1 MPHSGRERPG
11 KCRRELPTMTDSS
24 IPLALQPDA
33 FSPLVVTRLAKL
45 PNKVVSRWPVTVH
58 SLPRQALV
66 LQEDAIAIVCDN
78 LTYRATE
85 HDAFSRVTFTDDT
98 HASVN
103 LPLRK
108 TVEVEFD
115 NATEA
120 QQFRT
125 AVTARAAT
133 VPPAGQSADAPARP
147 SEPGTGTRAPQ
158 KVTGAHKFS
167 RSSIQITTSL
177 SADRVAEISRQVGE
191 STRGGLAGLHHV
203 RFEGASEGRTNFSI
217 RALGDVVEFMT
228 FHVVITDA
236 DGGAKASSHIDS
248 FKTKQDKL
256 LMMIPLGPKNMM
268 AYKTYRLFMENIRG
282 AITAADTSSRTVI
295 TEEAAV

>member
-1 MPHSGRERPG
+1 
-11 KCRRELPTMTDSS
+11 
-24 IPLALQPDA
+24 
-33 FSPLVVTRLAKL
+33 V
-45 PNKVVSRWPVTVH
+45 N

-78 LTYRATE
+78 LTYRSTE
-85 HDAFSRVTFTDDT
+85 RDAFSRVTFTDDT
-98 HASVN
+98 RASVN

-133 VPPAGQSADAPARP
+133 VPPAGQGADAPARP
-147 SEPGTGTRAPQ
+147 SEPGTGTRTPQ
-158 KVTGAHKFS
+158 KVTSAHKFS

-177 SADRVAEISRQVGE
+177 SADRVAEISQQVGE
-191 STRGGLAGLHHV
+191 ATKGNVMTGMNHV

-217 RALGDVVEFMT
+217 RALGDLVEFMT
-228 FHVVITDA
+228 FHVAITDA
-236 DGGAKASSHIDS
+236 DGGARASSHIDS